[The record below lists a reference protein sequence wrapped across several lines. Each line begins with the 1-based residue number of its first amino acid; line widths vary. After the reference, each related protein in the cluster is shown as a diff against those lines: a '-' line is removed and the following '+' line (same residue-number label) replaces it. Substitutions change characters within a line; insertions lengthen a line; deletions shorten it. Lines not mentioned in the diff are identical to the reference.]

1 MSTACQESGGTLGM
15 LESNLTGRKGL
26 SILDILGKKRRD
38 VAFHLWG
45 GSSAGGREQCD
56 RRIQDRMDR
65 WKKRNPSSSPREASN
80 EALKVVCDVCRN
92 LFQGLSAKVQLAWEE
107 KAKNL
112 HLPQTDEER
121 YRGNLKFTTYLL
133 TRLFHIRQCLVDA
146 VLPYIYRLLSHLS
159 EYTTLHF
166 VLLASGLSL
175 VRYHH
180 VILGGVVAAFC
191 EDTDLPNLETEMWS
205 SLRNIWAKAVR
216 TLARAVVE
224 LRADV
229 SVRCRVEAQSKF
241 PYI

>member
-1 MSTACQESGGTLGM
+1 M

-65 WKKRNPSSSPREASN
+65 WRKQNSSSSSRDASN
-80 EALKVVCDVCRN
+80 EALKVVCDVRRK

-112 HLPQTDEER
+112 HLPQTDEEK
-121 YRGNLKFTTYLL
+121 YRKKLMLTSFRLL
-133 TRLFHIRQCLVDA
+133 DYFQIRQCLVDA

-166 VLLASGLSL
+166 ILLASGQGTSNVPVL
-175 VRYHH
+175 
-180 VILGGVVAAFC
+180 
-191 EDTDLPNLETEMWS
+191 M
-205 SLRNIWAKAVR
+205 
-216 TLARAVVE
+216 
-224 LRADV
+224 
-229 SVRCRVEAQSKF
+229 
-241 PYI
+241 